1 MDNLAATNLSA
12 TSLATTLTVPFA
24 AGFVVQRFLEI
35 LDPVTVK
42 FIKDPNTKKIVLG
55 LVSLGIGLAL
65 AAGMQLK
72 MFHQL
77 LGSSANDPL
86 TNWLDYLATAIFV
99 SGGTEGF
106 NSLLKFA
113 DYKKESSKAV
123 ATGQPPQALPDAPQA
138 PARLRA

>member
-1 MDNLAATNLSA
+1 MDNASA
-12 TSLATTLTVPFA
+12 INLATTLTIPFA

-65 AAGMQLK
+65 AAGMDLRI
-72 MFHQL
+72 FHQL
-77 LGSSANDPL
+77 LSGTANEPL
-86 TNWLDYLATAIFV
+86 TNWLDYLATGIFV

-113 DYKKESSKAV
+113 NYKKESTKAV
-123 ATGQPPQALPDAPQA
+123 ADGQQPQAPPDAPPA
-138 PARLRA
+138 PTRLRA

>member
-1 MDNLAATNLSA
+1 
-12 TSLATTLTVPFA
+12 
-24 AGFVVQRFLEI
+24 
-35 LDPVTVK
+35 
-42 FIKDPNTKKIVLG
+42 
-55 LVSLGIGLAL
+55 VSLGIGLAL

-113 DYKKESSKAV
+113 DYKKEASKAE
-123 ATGQPPQALPDAPQA
+123 APDKLKNAGPDAIKAVNP
-138 PARLRA
+138 

>member
-1 MDNLAATNLSA
+1 MDNLATSNLSA

-35 LDPVTVK
+35 LDPITVK
-42 FIKDPNTKKIVLG
+42 IIKDPNSKKIVLG
-55 LVSLGIGLAL
+55 IVSLGIGLAL
-65 AAGMQLK
+65 AASMQLK

-77 LGSSANDPL
+77 IGSTADIPL
-86 TNWLDYLATAIFV
+86 TNWLDYVATAIFV

-113 DYKKESSKAV
+113 NYKKESSKAV
-123 ATGQPPQALPDAPQA
+123 ATGQQPQALPDAPSA

>member
-1 MDNLAATNLSA
+1 MDNATTATN
-12 TSLATTLTVPFA
+12 LATTLTVPFA

-42 FIKDPNTKKIVLG
+42 FIRDPNTKKIVLG

-65 AAGMQLK
+65 AAGMDLR

-77 LGSSANDPL
+77 LNSTANAPL
-86 TNWLDYLATAIFV
+86 TNWLDYLATGVFV
-99 SGGTEGF
+99 SSGSEGF

-113 DYKKESSKAV
+113 NYKKEASKAD
-123 ATGQPPQALPDAPQA
+123 AAGKLKNAGQDAIKAVNPQQ
-138 PARLRA
+138 

>member
-1 MDNLAATNLSA
+1 MDN
-12 TSLATTLTVPFA
+12 LATTLTVPFT

-55 LVSLGIGLAL
+55 FVSLGIGLVL
-65 AAGMQLK
+65 AVGMDLK
-72 MFHQL
+72 IFHQFL
-77 LGSSANDPL
+77 TSTANEPL
-86 TNWLDYLATAIFV
+86 TNWLDYFATAVFV

-113 DYKKESSKAV
+113 NYKKESTKAV
-123 ATGQPPQALPDAPQA
+123 AADQTSQA
-138 PARLRA
+138 PPAALRAVNA

>member
-1 MDNLAATNLSA
+1 MDNLATTNLSA
-12 TSLATTLTVPFA
+12 TSLATTLAVPFA

-42 FIKDPNTKKIVLG
+42 FIKDPNTKKTVLG
-55 LVSLGIGLAL
+55 LVSLGIGLVMADAMDL
-65 AAGMQLK
+65 R

-77 LGSSANDPL
+77 LGSTANDAL
-86 TNWLDYLATAIFV
+86 NNWLDYLATAVFV

-113 DYKKESSKAV
+113 NYKKESTKAV
-123 ATGQPPQALPDAPQA
+123 ADGRQPQASPDAPPA

>member
-1 MDNLAATNLSA
+1 MDN
-12 TSLATTLTVPFA
+12 LATTLTVPFA

-65 AAGMQLK
+65 AAGMDLK
-72 MFHQL
+72 IFHQL
-77 LGSSANDPL
+77 LNSTANEPL
-86 TNWLDYLATAIFV
+86 TNWLDYLATAVFV

-113 DYKKESSKAV
+113 NYKKESTKAV
-123 ATGQPPQALPDAPQA
+123 AEGQEPQAPPDAP
-138 PARLRA
+138 PALTRLRA

>member
-1 MDNLAATNLSA
+1 MD
-12 TSLATTLTVPFA
+12 
-24 AGFVVQRFLEI
+24 
-35 LDPVTVK
+35 
-42 FIKDPNTKKIVLG
+42 
-55 LVSLGIGLAL
+55 
-65 AAGMQLK
+65 LK

-86 TNWLDYLATAIFV
+86 TNWLDYMATAIFV

-113 DYKKESSKAV
+113 NYKKESSKA
-123 ATGQPPQALPDAPQA
+123 AANGQQPPALPDAPSA

>member
-1 MDNLAATNLSA
+1 MDDLTKA
-12 TSLATTLTVPFA
+12 LTVPFA
-24 AGFVVQRFLEI
+24 AGFVVQRFLEM
-35 LDPVTVK
+35 LDPVTAK
-42 FIKDPNTKKIVLG
+42 FIKDSNTKKIVLG
-55 LVSLGIGLAL
+55 LVSFGIGLAL
-65 AAGMQLK
+65 ASGMELK

-77 LGSSANDPL
+77 LGSSANDPR

-113 DYKKESSKAV
+113 NYKKESTKAV
-123 ATGQPPQALPDAPQA
+123 ATGQQPQALPDALPA

>member
-42 FIKDPNTKKIVLG
+42 FIKNPNTKKIVLG

-77 LGSSANDPL
+77 LGSSSNDPL

-113 DYKKESSKAV
+113 DYKKEASKAE
-123 ATGQPPQALPDAPQA
+123 APDKLKNAGPDAIKAVNP
-138 PARLRA
+138 

>member
-1 MDNLAATNLSA
+1 MDNLATTNLSA

-42 FIKDPNTKKIVLG
+42 FIKNPNTKKIVLG

-113 DYKKESSKAV
+113 DYKKEASKAE
-123 ATGQPPQALPDAPQA
+123 APDKLKNAGPDAIKAVNP
-138 PARLRA
+138 